1 MRRREFITLLGSA
14 ATAWPGAALAQQSA
28 MPVVGFLH
36 SRGPQDAAYI
46 AAGFRRGLRDAGFID
61 GQNVKI
67 EYRWANGHYDQ
78 LSALAQELA
87 GIPVSIMVTGGGT
100 PTVLAAKSAASAI
113 PIVFVMS
120 GDAVKLGLAESI
132 NRPGANVTGIDI
144 FTTVL
149 DPKRLSLLH
158 DVVPGAS
165 TFGYLVN
172 ASYPPSVQQIS
183 SAEAAAS
190 AMGARLHVLRAS
202 NDQEIDAAFET
213 LGQEKIHA
221 LGVASSPY
229 FDTQRNRI
237 VQLAAQYSVPAI
249 YHFREYAVAGG
260 LISYG
265 VDIVDA
271 YRQMALYTSQILKGA
286 KAGDLPILQ
295 AAKFDLVINLKTA
308 KALGLSIPSGILA
321 IADDVI
327 E

>member
-1 MRRREFITLLGSA
+1 MRRRDFITLVGGSA
-14 ATAWPGAALAQQSA
+14 AWPMAAQAQNAAL
-28 MPVVGFLH
+28 PVVGFLH
-36 SRGPQDAAYI
+36 SRGPEDAASI

-61 GQNVKI
+61 GQNVRI
-67 EYRWANGHYDQ
+67 EYRWAHGQYNE
-78 LSALAQELA
+78 LSALAKELTS
-87 GIPVSIMVTGGGT
+87 IPVSVILAGGGA
-100 PTVLAAKSAASAI
+100 PAVLAAKSASSTV

-120 GDAVKLGLAESI
+120 GDAVKLGLAGSI

-144 FTTVL
+144 FVTAL
-149 DPKRLSLLH
+149 DPKLLSLLH
-158 DVVPGAS
+158 DIVPSAS
-165 TFGYLVN
+165 TIGYLVN
-172 ASYPPSVQQIS
+172 ASYPPSAQQIS

-190 AMGARLHVLRAS
+190 AMGFRIHVLRAS

-213 LGQEKIHA
+213 LSKENIHA
-221 LGVASSPY
+221 LVVASAPY

-237 VQLAAQYSVPAI
+237 VQLASRYSVPAI

-260 LISYG
+260 LITYG

-271 YRQMALYTSQILKGA
+271 YRQMGLYASQILKGA

-295 AAKFDLVINLKTA
+295 ATKFDLVINLKTA
-308 KALGLSIPSGILA
+308 KALNLTIPSGVLA